1 MSYFKDITQADVT
14 TLFQFQTPAAGVQN
28 AVRCIGGEIAVWEYS
43 RTDDDGNYLIKI
55 YDATDGA
62 PVYKATVYALTGR
75 DIFCGLFSTGAIP
88 SGDIFDAAT
97 VYYRID
103 YI

>member
-1 MSYFKDITQADVT
+1 MGA
-14 TLFQFQTPAAGVQN
+14 QN
-28 AVRCIGGEIAVWEYS
+28 AIRCVGGEIAVWEYA
-43 RTDDDGNYLIKI
+43 RTDDDGNHLVKI

-62 PVYKATVYALTGR
+62 PVYKITAYAMPGR

-88 SGDIFDAAT
+88 SGDLFNTGT
-97 VYYRID
+97 VFYRLD

>member
-1 MSYFKDITQADVT
+1 MSYFKDITQAEVT
-14 TLFQFQTPAAGVQN
+14 TLLQFQIPAVGVQN
-28 AVRCIGGEIAVWEYS
+28 AVRCIGGEIAVWEYL
-43 RTDDDGNYLIKI
+43 RTDDDGNYLVKI
-55 YDATDGA
+55 YDATTGT

-75 DIFCGLFSTGAIP
+75 DIFCGLFTTGAIP
-88 SGDIFDAAT
+88 SGDIFDTDT